1 VHAFAVPRLNGA
13 AAEPVPRLASRA
25 AFHAKREC
33 CLSSNPIAG
42 LIGPALTRLPQRD
55 RDDFEF
61 SPTDSSRVVDVVP
74 MHGVHRGRAER
85 RFRCSSEPGMSRLH
99 EGAIA
104 G

>member
-1 VHAFAVPRLNGA
+1 VSVVGSAF
-13 AAEPVPRLASRA
+13 
-25 AFHAKREC
+25 AFHAKQDDNPQGDVARDYC
-33 CLSSNPIAG
+33 ISSNPIAG